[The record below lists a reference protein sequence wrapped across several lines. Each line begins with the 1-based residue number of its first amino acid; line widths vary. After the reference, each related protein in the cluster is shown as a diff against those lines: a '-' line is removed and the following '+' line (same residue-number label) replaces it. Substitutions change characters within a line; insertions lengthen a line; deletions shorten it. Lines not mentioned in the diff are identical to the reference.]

1 MVSVTEE
8 VLPKKYANKSI
19 FSEMMTM
26 SLAEGTVMTM

>member
-8 VLPKKYANKSI
+8 VLPKKYAHKSI

-26 SLAEGTVMTM
+26 SLAAKKSS